1 MDLSF
6 LGPSAASVIVVI
18 AFLKYM
24 SDDST
29 RREHQ
34 HNETI
39 KALSKNT
46 SVTSEMN
53 RTMKETVTYLKHRN
67 GAFEK
72 LIKEQP
78 QIHQLVKE
86 HFEEEKNG

>member
-1 MDLSF
+1 MDFSF
-6 LGPSAASVIVVI
+6 LGPSAASVVVVL

-24 SDDST
+24 SEDSK
-29 RREHQ
+29 RRDSQ
-34 HNETI
+34 HDETI
-39 KALSKNT
+39 KALKKNT
-46 SVTSEMN
+46 AIADKVD
-53 RTMKETVTYLKHRN
+53 RTMRETVTYLKHRN

-86 HFEEEKNG
+86 HFEEENK